1 MASMLLALATA
12 VVLSASFPLPS
23 VDGKPLAVTGAQKTF
38 RYPLRFEKVRAFYEE
53 RYGRGQVA
61 TVKWAITGVPGE
73 RVLTL
78 TNADKK
84 DTWRKAIIRE
94 GDGETVIDVTP
105 VLRLAEETIEG
116 NGKPLVEFVFGRS
129 AEVDKA
135 VQGIDHTEAIRR

>member
-1 MASMLLALATA
+1 MLFALVAA
-12 VVLSASFPLPS
+12 AALGASFPLPS
-23 VDGKPLAVTGAQKTF
+23 VDGKPLAVTEAQKSF
-38 RYPLRFEKVRAFYEE
+38 RYPMRFEKVRAFYEE
-53 RYGRGQVA
+53 RYGKGQVA
-61 TVKWAITGVPGE
+61 TVKWLVTGVPGE

-105 VLRLAEETIEG
+105 VLRLAEEAIEG

-129 AEVDKA
+129 PEVDKA